1 MSAAPLANV
10 TIELT
15 FPSPPRNISPAPDHA
30 THDQATGPN
39 VPFAGIGFHGVP
51 LPSIVVLWTV
61 FPHQFTDIPGKMT
74 AKKMITAETASPES
88 SAADNT

>member
-1 MSAAPLANV
+1 M
-10 TIELT
+10 
-15 FPSPPRNISPAPDHA
+15 
-30 THDQATGPN
+30 
-39 VPFAGIGFHGVP
+39 GFHGVP

-74 AKKMITAETASPES
+74 AKKMITAEMASPES